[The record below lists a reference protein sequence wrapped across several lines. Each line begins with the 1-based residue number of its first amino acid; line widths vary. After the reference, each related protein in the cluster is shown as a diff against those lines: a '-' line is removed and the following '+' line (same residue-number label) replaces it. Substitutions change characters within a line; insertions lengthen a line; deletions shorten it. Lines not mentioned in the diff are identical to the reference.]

1 MTKGTEMRL
10 GLLATVFTIASAAA
24 STVAADE
31 LRIGFLNTTTGGG
44 SVIGSHIE
52 NGWKLGL
59 ERLGWT
65 KDGDKLGGVPTTIFY
80 GDDQLKTDVG
90 KKEVEKF
97 LTRNKVQVVAGII
110 WSNVMMA
117 VADDVFSAQVLL
129 VSANA
134 GPAPLAGEKCN
145 PLWVST
151 AFQNDQMSEAV
162 GELANKDGVKATFLL
177 APNYQGGKDNV
188 QGFKRTYKG
197 KVVGEI
203 LFKVGETD
211 FQAELSRVR
220 AEKPEGVYVFA
231 PAAMGVA
238 FVKQWTA
245 SGLGKD
251 IKLYTAFAIDGST
264 LPAIGDAAIGTFT
277 AGHWDADSKD
287 ARSQAF
293 LKAYQAKF
301 NSTPSFYAV
310 AAYDAATAIDLGVK
324 ATGGKL
330 NDMSAVARAI
340 RKGTLSSPRGD
351 LKYNHNG
358 FLIQPYYQQEVIK
371 QADGKP
377 WIKGGQPIFTRADSY
392 GDQCPANKRL

>member
-1 MTKGTEMRL
+1 MRL
-10 GLLATVFTIASAAA
+10 GFLAAAFTIAIAAA
-24 STVAADE
+24 SAAPAQE

-44 SVIGSHIE
+44 SVIGTHIE

-97 LTRNKVQVVAGII
+97 LTRDKVHVVAGII

-117 VADDVFSAQVLL
+117 VADDVFAAKTLL

-134 GPAPLAGEKCN
+134 GPGPLAGEKCN
-145 PLWVST
+145 PLWVSA
-151 AFQNDQMSEAV
+151 AFQNDQMSEAA
-162 GELANKDGVKATFLL
+162 GELANKDGVKSIYLL

-188 QGFKRTYKG
+188 QGFRRTYKG
-197 KVVGEI
+197 KVVGET

-220 AEKPEGVYVFA
+220 VEKPEAVYVFA

-245 SGLGKD
+245 SALGKQS
-251 IKLYTAFAIDGST
+251 KLYSVYSIDGST
-264 LPAIGDAAIGTFT
+264 LAAIGDAAVGTYTT
-277 AGHWDADSKD
+277 ANWNADSLD
-287 ARSQAF
+287 PRNQAF
-293 LKAYQAKF
+293 LKAYKAKF
-301 NSTPSFYAV
+301 NSMASFYAI
-310 AAYDAATAIDLGVK
+310 AAYDAATAIDAGVK
-324 ATGGKL
+324 ATGGKTD
-330 NDMSAVARAI
+330 DMAAVARAI

-358 FLIQPYYQQEVIK
+358 FLIQPYYEQEVIK
-371 QADGKP
+371 QADGKL
-377 WIKGGQPIFTRADSY
+377 WIKGGQAIFSRPDSY
-392 GDQCPANKRL
+392 GDQCPAANRLQ